1 MAEDDRDAKPD
12 ANPLVRNTLNAK
24 DWYLQ
29 ALVMLADQGAKNL
42 SIKAIARR
50 LQITYGS
57 FYYHFDS
64 ADAFYRGL
72 LNYWHCEVLV
82 KTAQEHL
89 NSPDPSLE
97 SLMVTLTERG
107 MPAYDIAIRDW
118 AKSYPPAAKAI
129 KKADAYRMKV
139 SKLSF
144 EKRGID
150 SANAT
155 VRGDMVVTMH
165 LGNLQHPDPK
175 SRAENYRE
183 FIRLIDNLQ

>member
-1 MAEDDRDAKPD
+1 MAEEDCDAKSD
-12 ANPLVRNTLNAK
+12 ADRLVRNTLDAE

-29 ALVMLADQGAKNL
+29 ALEMLADQGAKNL

-72 LNYWHCEVLV
+72 LNYWHCELLV

-89 NSPDPSLE
+89 NSQDPSLE
-97 SLMVTLTERG
+97 ALMVTLTERG
-107 MPAYDIAIRDW
+107 MPAYDIAIRNW

-150 SANAT
+150 SENAT
-155 VRGDMVVTMH
+155 VRGDMVITMH
-165 LGNLQHPDPK
+165 LGNLQHPDPE
-175 SRAENYRE
+175 RRTQNYHE
-183 FIRLIDNLQ
+183 FIRLIDNLK

>member
-1 MAEDDRDAKPD
+1 MAEDDNGAKS
-12 ANPLVRNTLNAK
+12 NSNHLVRNTLNAE

-29 ALVMLADQGAKNL
+29 ALEMLADHGAMNFP
-42 SIKAIARR
+42 IKAIARR

-89 NSPDPSLE
+89 KSPDPSLE
-97 SLMVTLTERG
+97 SLMVTLTERS

-129 KKADAYRMKV
+129 KKADTYRMKV

-144 EKRGID
+144 EKRGVD
-150 SANAT
+150 STSAT
-155 VRGDMVVTMH
+155 IRGDMVITMH
-165 LGNLQHPDPK
+165 LGNLQHPDPE
-175 SRAENYRE
+175 RRTENYRE
-183 FIRLIDNLQ
+183 FIRLVDNLK